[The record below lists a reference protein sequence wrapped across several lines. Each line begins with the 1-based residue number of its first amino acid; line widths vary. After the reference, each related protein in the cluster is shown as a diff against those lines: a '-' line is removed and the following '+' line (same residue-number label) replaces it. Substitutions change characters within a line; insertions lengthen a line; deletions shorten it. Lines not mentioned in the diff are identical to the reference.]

1 MASRTRP
8 PAGPASTAS
17 PTYRPLLASMRV
29 LLLVA
34 TGLVLLA
41 GAVLTLAPTATG
53 TWFAWTIDVPQTA
66 VFLGAAYLASAVVEA
81 TSARARWWVHARVAV
96 PSVFTFTTL
105 TLVVTLVHLQ
115 KFHLG
120 PDQRPLPRGIAW
132 LWLAIYAVVPVA
144 MAVLWWRQQREPGAD
159 PPRTRPLPAWLRAAV
174 GLVAAVLLGL
184 GVALLVAPVA
194 AGAALW
200 PWQLT
205 PLTGRAVGAWL
216 VGLGVAGV
224 SVVLEADALRAR
236 PVAAGGL
243 ALALLAGV
251 GLLRFPADVAW
262 GTAPATGLVL
272 ALATWA
278 VLSAAII
285 AVGRRPA
292 DR

>member
-1 MASRTRP
+1 MATG
-8 PAGPASTAS
+8 AEQAALTANH
-17 PTYRPLLASMRV
+17 RQLLPSMRA

-34 TGLVLLA
+34 TVLVLLA
-41 GAVLTLAPTATG
+41 GAVLTLAPTGTD

-66 VFLGAAYLASAVVEA
+66 AFLGAGYLASAVVEA
-81 TSARARWWVHARVAV
+81 TSARAHWWVHARVAV
-96 PSVFTFTTL
+96 PSVFTFTAL

-132 LWLAIYAVVPVA
+132 LWLTIYAVVPVT
-144 MAVLWWRQQREPGAD
+144 MAVLWWRQQREPGTD
-159 PPRTRPLPAWLRAAV
+159 PPRTRPLPGLLRV
-174 GLVAAVLLGL
+174 PTGVVAAALLGL

-200 PWQLT
+200 PWDLT
-205 PLTGRAVGAWL
+205 PLTGRAIGAWL

-243 ALALLAGV
+243 ALAVLAGV

-262 GTAPATGLVL
+262 GTPQAAGLVL
-272 ALATWA
+272 ALVTWA
-278 VLSAAII
+278 GLSAAII
-285 AVGRRPA
+285 TVGRRPA